1 MQDVNYVVGTM
12 FYKLSSAL
20 LLTGSIFFLGSCGI
34 NQSATNSGDAATG
47 DAIILTD
54 VSFDPD
60 SLIPETQ
67 PVADYLANNLK
78 KAGITQGEV
87 KITPDVDTVAEWMA
101 LGEVNIYFDSV
112 FPAMLVMEKARAT
125 PILRRHKDGVPEY
138 NTLFVVRKDSAISDL
153 ESLQGQMIA
162 MQAPSS
168 SSGFMFPLIELM
180 DANLSPVAK
189 AEANH
194 QVEDS
199 EIGYVFSGED
209 ETTVE
214 WILNGKVQA
223 GALDSE
229 TWAEVSDAD
238 RKELM
243 VIAETAK
250 YPRHMVVV
258 GPSLSD
264 DQIEAVK
271 TVLLDMEDSKQ
282 GRAALVEFSETA
294 EFDEFPEGA
303 DEAVIQ
309 LQDAYNR
316 VKEHL
321 AAQEIL
327 S

>member
-1 MQDVNYVVGTM
+1 M
-12 FYKLSSAL
+12 
-20 LLTGSIFFLGSCGI
+20 GSVFFLGGCGV
-34 NQSATNSGDAATG
+34 NQPVARSGDSSG

-67 PVADYLANNLK
+67 PVADYLAKNLK

-87 KITPDVDTVAEWMA
+87 QIAPDVDTVAEWMA
-101 LGEVNIYFDSV
+101 SGDVNIYFDSV
-112 FPAMLVMEKARAT
+112 FPAMLVMEKAGAT
-125 PILRRHKDGVPEY
+125 PILRRWKDGVPEY
-138 NTLFVVRKDSAISDL
+138 NTLFVARKNSEISDIQ
-153 ESLQGQMIA
+153 SLQGKMIA

-180 DANLSPVAK
+180 DADLTPVAK

-194 QVEDS
+194 QVEDN

-209 ETTVE
+209 DTTVE

-229 TWAEVSDAD
+229 TWAEISDAD
-238 RKELM
+238 REELM
-243 VIAETAK
+243 VIAETAQ

-258 GPSLSD
+258 GPSLSTA
-264 DQIEAVK
+264 QVEAVK
-271 TVLLDMEDSKQ
+271 SVLLDMENSKQ
-282 GRAALVEFSETA
+282 GREALVEFSETA

-303 DEAVIQ
+303 DEAVLK

>member
-1 MQDVNYVVGTM
+1 ML
-12 FYKLSSAL
+12 YKLLTTAL
-20 LLTGSIFFLGSCGI
+20 LASSLTLLGSCSF
-34 NQSATNSGDAATG
+34 NQTSSDPNNSAAG

-54 VSFDPD
+54 VDFDPE

-67 PVADYLANNLK
+67 PVADYLAENLK
-78 KAGITQGEV
+78 KAGITKGEV
-87 KITPDVDTVAEWMA
+87 QIAPDVDTVAEWMA
-101 LGEVNIYFDSV
+101 SGEVNIYFDSV
-112 FPAMLVMEKARAT
+112 FPAMLVMEESGAT
-125 PILRRHKDGVPEY
+125 PILRRWKDGVPEY
-138 NTLFVVRKDSAISDL
+138 YTLFVARKDSDLSDL
-153 ESLQGQMIA
+153 ASLQGNMIA
-162 MQAPSS
+162 MQSPSS

-180 DANLSPVAK
+180 DADLNPVAK

-194 QVEDS
+194 EVSAD

-209 ETTVE
+209 DTTVE

-238 RKELM
+238 RAELM
-243 VIAETAK
+243 VVAETVK

-258 GPSLSD
+258 GPSLD
-264 DQIEAVK
+264 AEQIAAVK
-271 TVLLDMEDSKQ
+271 DVLLDMEDSKK
-282 GRAALVEFSETA
+282 GRDALVEFSETA

-303 DEAVIQ
+303 DEAVLK

-321 AAQEIL
+321 AEQQI
-327 S
+327 SG

>member
-1 MQDVNYVVGTM
+1 M

-20 LLTGSIFFLGSCGI
+20 LLTGSVFLLGGCGT
-34 NQSATNSGDAATG
+34 NQPVTNSGNDTSTG
-47 DAIILTD
+47 DAIVLTD

-67 PVADYLANNLK
+67 PVADYLADNLK
-78 KAGITQGEV
+78 KAGITKGEV
-87 KITPDVDTVAEWMA
+87 QIAPDVDTVAEWMA
-101 LGEVNIYFDSV
+101 SGEVNVYFDSV
-112 FPAMLVMEKARAT
+112 FPAMLVMEKAGAT
-125 PILRRHKDGVPEY
+125 PILRRWKDGVPEY
-138 NTLFVVRKDSAISDL
+138 NTLFVARKDSEIADL
-153 ESLQGQMIA
+153 ASLQGKMIA

-168 SSGFMFPLIELM
+168 SSGFMFPLVELM
-180 DANLSPVAK
+180 DASLKPVAK

-194 QVEDS
+194 QVEND

-209 ETTVE
+209 ETTVA

-238 RKELM
+238 REELM

-258 GPSLSD
+258 GPSLSGE
-264 DQIEAVK
+264 QIEAVK
-271 TVLLDMEDSKQ
+271 NVLLDMEDSKQ
-282 GRAALVEFSETA
+282 GREALVEFSETA
-294 EFDEFPEGA
+294 EFDDFPEGA
-303 DEAVIQ
+303 DEAVIK